1 MNVAKRLENIS
12 VLDPAGQ
19 SVRLG
24 DLWRDQ
30 TVRPRLHP
38 PLWLNLLPPAGRAV
52 A

>member
-1 MNVAKRLENIS
+1 MNVAKRLESIN

-30 TVRPRLHP
+30 TV
-38 PLWLNLLPPAGRAV
+38 LLAFIRHFG
-52 A
+52 